1 MKCLSKL
8 VELYVFKAE
17 VAHQDLTAGTG
28 NIGYLDVTQL
38 NKGISIVMESLP
50 HQLLAVDV
58 NIPNISFHSFL
69 TINDEGPLI
78 MDDNLFTIIEGSVFV
93 KCHLFIS
100 LLSPNRLLDSLQ
112 LVFTSFQPQFHD
124 NQGLT
129 HIRQRFKT
137 NRSSSA
143 GSGISALSQSMPQ
156 KIEVIFHDVN
166 VQYLTDSS
174 LKSLEVKGKKIWL
187 DFEVWNKE
195 RAELMLAGEG
205 ESHDRVAM
213 ATRLAG
219 FQLKGPHDILKL
231 KQIVLQSKVITVE
244 PPNKGHFG
252 TMCFV
257 LCIEVVLFSEVQNVL
272 EP

>member
-205 ESHDRVAM
+205 
-213 ATRLAG
+213 